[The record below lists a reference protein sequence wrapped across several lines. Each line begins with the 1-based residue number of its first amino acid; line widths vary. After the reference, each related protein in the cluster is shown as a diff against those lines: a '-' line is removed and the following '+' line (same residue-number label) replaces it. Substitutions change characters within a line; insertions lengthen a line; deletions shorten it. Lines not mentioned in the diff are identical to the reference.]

1 VSYVHYITLLG
12 IESSCDDTSA
22 AVLQNGKMLS
32 NVVATQDVHIK
43 YGGVVP
49 ELASRSHQKNI
60 VPVIDQ
66 AIQQADIKLSDLDGI
81 VFTQGPGLL
90 GSLLVGSSFAKG
102 LSLALNKPLVAVN
115 HLEAHVLSPLIEN
128 PHLELPYL
136 CLLVSGGHTQI
147 MLVNSASDIRILGKT
162 IDDAAGEAFD
172 KVAKILGLPY
182 PGGPLIDKHAQ
193 HGNTKAFH
201 YNIGKAPGL
210 DFSFSGFKTSVLYSV
225 RDALQKDATFI
236 DGNLSHICASAQ
248 FTIVNYLIKKLMNA
262 VEQTGIKT
270 VTIAGGVAANSFLR
284 SELQTKAKNLGWH
297 LMIPSFEYC
306 TDNAGMIVNAG
317 YHKYLSSNFA
327 NLESK
332 AYASGV
338 S

>member
-1 VSYVHYITLLG
+1 MSYVHYITLLG

-32 NVVATQDVHIK
+32 NVVATQDVHLK

-60 VPVIDQ
+60 VPVIDEALKQ
-66 AIQQADIKLSDLDGI
+66 AGVQLNALDGI
-81 VFTQGPGLL
+81 VYTQGPGLL

-102 LSLALNKPLVAVN
+102 LALSINKPLIAVN

-128 PHLELPYL
+128 PGLNLPYL

-147 MLVNSASDIRILGKT
+147 VQVNSVSDIQTLGKT

-182 PGGPLIDKHAQ
+182 PGGPLIDKFSMDGDPHAYR
-193 HGNTKAFH
+193 

-210 DFSFSGFKTSVLYSV
+210 NFSFSGFKTSVLYAV

-236 DGNLSHICASAQ
+236 ESNLSDICASAQ
-248 FTIVNYLIKKLMNA
+248 FTIVDYLIKKLMNA
-262 VEQTGIKT
+262 SELTGIKT
-270 VTIAGGVAANSFLR
+270 ISIAGGVAANSFLR
-284 SELQTKAKNLGWH
+284 SQLQSAAGKQGWK
-297 LMIPSFEYC
+297 LLIPSFEYC

-317 YHKYLSSNFA
+317 YYKFLASKFDNLGSKSFA
-327 NLESK
+327 NNN
-332 AYASGV
+332 A
-338 S
+338 

>member
-1 VSYVHYITLLG
+1 MSNVHYITLLG

-32 NVVATQDVHIK
+32 NVVATQDVHLK

-60 VPVIDQ
+60 VPVIDEALKQ
-66 AIQQADIKLSDLDGI
+66 AGVQLNALDGI
-81 VFTQGPGLL
+81 AYTQGPGLL

-102 LSLALNKPLVAVN
+102 LALSINKPLIAVN

-128 PHLELPYL
+128 PDLKLPYL

-147 MLVNSASDIRILGKT
+147 VQVNSVKDIQTLGKT

-182 PGGPLIDKHAQ
+182 PGGPLIDRYAKE
-193 HGNTKAFH
+193 GDPSVYR

-210 DFSFSGFKTSVLYSV
+210 NFSFSGFKTSVLYAV
-225 RDALQKDATFI
+225 RDALQKDATFVES
-236 DGNLSHICASAQ
+236 NLSDICASAQ
-248 FTIVNYLIKKLMNA
+248 FTIVDYLIKKIMNA
-262 VEQTGIKT
+262 SKLTGIKT
-270 VTIAGGVAANSFLR
+270 ISIAGGVAANSFLR
-284 SELQTKAKNLGWH
+284 SQLQTTAGKLGWK
-297 LMIPSFEYC
+297 LLIPSFEYC
-306 TDNAGMIVNAG
+306 TDNAGMIANAG
-317 YHKYLSSNFA
+317 YYKYLASDFENLGSKSFA
-327 NLESK
+327 NSN
-332 AYASGV
+332 V
-338 S
+338 